1 MKTNLILLLV
11 LSILAATA
19 CQEQIDVDKE
29 KEAIIAVVN
38 AQSEAYLARDLETL
52 SSYMV
57 QDSTNIRLSA
67 NKWQYEYNLGWE
79 KVSEL
84 YEKDFADDSAW
95 AKFENLRYER
105 KDFNI
110 KVYPKSAWAVFKTVY
125 MWEEDTIPN
134 KWKSIESRI
143 LEKVDGEWKIA
154 YQCNIGKSSYK
165 KKEKEEEA
173 AEGAEAETEAEK
185 AAE

>member
-1 MKTNLILLLV
+1 MKTNLVLLLV

-19 CQEQIDVDKE
+19 CQKQIDIDKE

-38 AQSEAYLARDLETL
+38 AQSEAYMARDLETV

-57 QDSTNIRLSA
+57 QDSLNIRLSA
-67 NKWQYEYNLGWE
+67 NKWQYEYEVGWE

-84 YEKDFADDSAW
+84 YEKDFADDEAW
-95 AKFENLRYER
+95 AKYENLRYER

-125 MWEEDTIPN
+125 MWEEDTVTN
-134 KWKSIESRI
+134 KWKNIETRI

-154 YQCNIGKSSYK
+154 YECNIGKSSYK
-165 KKEKEEEA
+165 EKEEKEA
-173 AEGAEAETEAEK
+173 AESAETEKEESAE
-185 AAE
+185 

>member
-1 MKTNLILLLV
+1 MKKNLILILV
-11 LSILAATA
+11 LAVLAATS

-38 AQSEAYLARDLETL
+38 AQSEAYMARDLETV

-57 QDSTNIRLSA
+57 QDSLNIRLRA
-67 NKWQYEYNLGWE
+67 NKWEYDYTVGWE
-79 KVSEL
+79 KLAEL
-84 YEKDFADDSAW
+84 MDKDFANDSAW
-95 AKFENLRYER
+95 AKYENLRYER

-125 MWEEDTIPN
+125 IWEEDTVTN
-134 KWKSIESRI
+134 KWKNIETRI

-165 KKEKEEEA
+165 EKKEKEEA
-173 AEGAEAETEAEK
+173 AEGEEAETEEST
-185 AAE
+185 E

>member
-1 MKTNLILLLV
+1 MKTNLLLILV

-19 CQEQIDVDKE
+19 CQEQIDIDKE

-38 AQSEAYLARDLETL
+38 AQSEAYMARDIETM

-57 QDSTNIRLSA
+57 QDSLSILLWA
-67 NKWQYEYNLGWE
+67 NKWEYDYTVGWE
-79 KVSEL
+79 KLAEL
-84 YEKDFADDSAW
+84 TEKDFANDEAW
-95 AKFENLRYER
+95 AKYENLRYER

-125 MWEEDTIPN
+125 MWEEDTLTN
-134 KWKSIESRI
+134 KWKAIETRI

-165 KKEKEEEA
+165 EKEKEGEASESPEVEKEEL
-173 AEGAEAETEAEK
+173 AE
-185 AAE
+185 